1 MNTNNP
7 KKLADEFFS
16 TNNEETLL
24 KILLQFLNLL
34 SSGDRHKK
42 DIFLNLSDKGLNKL
56 LSLLKANNAEVRKNS
71 FKVIN
76 DRGEEI
82 LCDILFTFD
91 SEETGKSYIVYT
103 DNTKDDRGNIQVYA
117 SIYDPTAQDQKL
129 EPITTDAEWKVI
141 ETILNTLQEEIKN
154 KLGENSEQ

>member
-1 MNTNNP
+1 M
-7 KKLADEFFS
+7 D
-16 TNNEETLL
+16 
-24 KILLQFLNLL
+24 
-34 SSGDRHKK
+34 D
-42 DIFLNLSDKGLNKL
+42 
-56 LSLLKANNAEVRKNS
+56 KNS

-82 LCDILFTFD
+82 MCDILFTFD

-103 DNTKDDRGNIQVYA
+103 DNSKDERGNIQVFA
-117 SIYDPTAQDQKL
+117 SIYDPNEEDQKL

-154 KLGENSEQ
+154 KLGENGEQ